1 MIARLRS
8 WLASWT
14 AAETAEGVPRPPPA
28 PSLPPRVVDA
38 AVVAVVAV
46 LNAGY
51 LLSSVYVHAARGGGR
66 PQLGPGDWSLRAV
79 LGTIC
84 LPAVAALWWRRDHP
98 IGVLGI
104 ALAALVVAYP
114 YPSLFAIVALYSA
127 ALRVPLRTALL
138 AGAAAALCRIAGVA
152 TFRGSIEVD
161 EVASALTTSA
171 MAVAAGLYVAA
182 RRAYMAR
189 LKERALFARALAS
202 FLPPDV
208 AKLVQASPSSLSLT
222 AELEATVVFCDIR
235 GFSAIAERLGPRQV
249 AELIGRFSS
258 AMAAVVADH
267 GGLVDKFA
275 GDAVMALFGVPNRT
289 EDQAARAI
297 RSAVAMQQR
306 LAELNA
312 EGWPGDLA
320 RLEVGIGINSG
331 PMIAGTV
338 GGAGRLEYTV
348 IGDAINVAQ
357 RLESQATGGE
367 ILVSAATI
375 AEARWER
382 AEPAGERLLK
392 GRNQPVEVF
401 RITDRAPA
409 QDRVVGSS

>member
-1 MIARLRS
+1 MIASLRS
-8 WLASWT
+8 RLAAWT
-14 AAETAEGVPRPPPA
+14 AAETAEGVPRPPPR
-28 PSLPPRVVDA
+28 PSLPPRVIDA
-38 AVVAVVAV
+38 AVVAVVAA

-51 LLSSVYVHAARGGGR
+51 LFSGVYIHAPGGGGR
-66 PQLGPGDWSLRAV
+66 AQFGPGDWSVRAV
-79 LGTIC
+79 LGAIC
-84 LPAVAALWWRRDHP
+84 LPAVAALWWRRDRP
-98 IGVLGI
+98 IEVLGV

-114 YPSLFAIVALYSA
+114 YPSLFAILALYSA
-127 ALRVPLRTALL
+127 ALRVSLRTALW
-138 AGAAAALCRIAGVA
+138 AGAATALCRFVGVSG
-152 TFRGSIEVD
+152 FRGSIELS
-161 EVASALTTSA
+161 ETASAVTTSGL
-171 MAVAAGLYVAA
+171 AVAAGLYVAA

-189 LKERALFARALAS
+189 LEERALFARALAS

-222 AELEATVVFCDIR
+222 AELEATVLFCDIR

-249 AELIGRFSS
+249 AELVGRFTS

-275 GDAVMALFGVPNRT
+275 GDAVMALFGVPTRT

-297 RSAVAMQQR
+297 LSAVAMRRR

-312 EGWPGDLA
+312 QGWPGGLS

-357 RLESQATGGE
+357 RLESQAAGGE
-367 ILVSAATI
+367 ILVAAATI
-375 AEARWER
+375 GEAGWQG
-382 AEPAGERLLK
+382 AEPAGERVLR
-392 GRNQPVEVF
+392 GRNRPVQVF
-401 RITDRAPA
+401 RIPEGLPA
-409 QDRVVGSS
+409 GRHDGGD

>member
-152 TFRGSIEVD
+152 TFRGSRPSRGGC
-161 EVASALTTSA
+161 AAGARSAERCWGRGGPA
-171 MAVAAGLYVAA
+171 MALAWCRPWRTVRRPSGSTGRAA
-182 RRAYMAR
+182 R
-189 LKERALFARALAS
+189 K
-202 FLPPDV
+202 
-208 AKLVQASPSSLSLT
+208 
-222 AELEATVVFCDIR
+222 
-235 GFSAIAERLGPRQV
+235 
-249 AELIGRFSS
+249 
-258 AMAAVVADH
+258 
-267 GGLVDKFA
+267 
-275 GDAVMALFGVPNRT
+275 
-289 EDQAARAI
+289 
-297 RSAVAMQQR
+297 
-306 LAELNA
+306 
-312 EGWPGDLA
+312 
-320 RLEVGIGINSG
+320 
-331 PMIAGTV
+331 
-338 GGAGRLEYTV
+338 
-348 IGDAINVAQ
+348 
-357 RLESQATGGE
+357 
-367 ILVSAATI
+367 AATSRS
-375 AEARWER
+375 RW
-382 AEPAGERLLK
+382 
-392 GRNQPVEVF
+392 
-401 RITDRAPA
+401 
-409 QDRVVGSS
+409 SSSRCGTA

>member
-28 PSLPPRVVDA
+28 PSLPARVVDA

-66 PQLGPGDWSLRAV
+66 PQLGPGEWSLRAV

-138 AGAAAALCRIAGVA
+138 AGAAAALCRIVGVA

-161 EVASALTTSA
+161 EVASALTTSG